1 MQKNKY
7 TRQIKRSKVYDMR
20 FTESEWNNLQN
31 LAKDFEMPISEYIRW
46 SLFQRKVTM
55 RILIDDE
62 SSPLSKIRFQIDKIG
77 TNINQIT
84 KVLNSGFVNPSMFRE
99 ELKTM
104 FLEIHNAIDL
114 LNRVQSETHS
124 KWRKSVSKYSRL
136 YLFDKTV
143 GEKKDGNNKAS
154 GN

>member
-1 MQKNKY
+1 MKKDGAAR
-7 TRQIKRSKVYDMR
+7 TRETHVR
-20 FTESEWNNLQN
+20 FTEAEWKLVHE
-31 LAKDFEMPISEYIRW
+31 LADDFEMPLADFIRW
-46 SLFQRKVTM
+46 SVFQRKVTM

-62 SSPLSKIRFQIDKIG
+62 SSQLSKIRYQLDKIG

-84 KVLNSGFVNPSMFRE
+84 KVLNSGFVNPAMFRE

-143 GEKKDGNNKAS
+143 REKKDGNSKAS

>member
-1 MQKNKY
+1 MKKDGTAR
-7 TRQIKRSKVYDMR
+7 TRETHVR
-20 FTESEWNNLQN
+20 FTEAEWKLVHE
-31 LAKDFEMPISEYIRW
+31 LADDFEMPLADFIRW
-46 SLFQRKVTM
+46 SVFQRKVTM

-62 SSPLSKIRFQIDKIG
+62 SNQLSKIRYQLDKIG

-84 KVLNSGFVNPSMFRE
+84 KVLNSGFVNPAMFRE

-136 YLFDKTV
+136 YLFDKTD

>member
-1 MQKNKY
+1 MKKDGTAR
-7 TRQIKRSKVYDMR
+7 TRETHVR
-20 FTESEWNNLQN
+20 FTEAEWKLVHE
-31 LAKDFEMPISEYIRW
+31 LADDFEMPLADFIRW
-46 SLFQRKVTM
+46 SVFQRKVTM

-62 SSPLSKIRFQIDKIG
+62 SNQLSKIRYQLDKIG

-114 LNRVQSETHS
+114 LNRVQSESNS
-124 KWRKSVSKYSRL
+124 KWRNAVSRYSRL
-136 YLFDKTV
+136 YQFDKTAEV
-143 GEKKDGNNKAS
+143 NNH
-154 GN
+154 GDT